1 MSLKCCSCCA
11 IKPLADF
18 SGNQKRK
25 DDGPRCL
32 NCTHENRPII
42 SSLNDGNAG
51 SSLRCNVCKVRK
63 DPSKFRGQSCKDCSY
78 KKHWREAE
86 RANEAARTP
95 AAGACRVRDVQH
107 RYGHLCEIPIQ
118 AYNEA
123 GVASSWNDYVT
134 DKDVQAASDAWD
146 ARSIAHEID
155 TQWGDL
161 PEGGAYSDSNY
172 YYGPG
177 EYDYY

>member
-1 MSLKCCSCCA
+1 MMLTNSHDIMS
-11 IKPLADF
+11 
-18 SGNQKRK
+18 
-25 DDGPRCL
+25 
-32 NCTHENRPII
+32 
-42 SSLNDGNAG
+42 
-51 SSLRCNVCKVRK
+51 
-63 DPSKFRGQSCKDCSY
+63 
-78 KKHWREAE
+78 
-86 RANEAARTP
+86 RT
-95 AAGACRVRDVQH
+95 
-107 RYGHLCEIPIQ
+107 IPIQ
-118 AYNEA
+118 AYYEA

-177 EYDYY
+177 DYDYY